1 MIVQGFTALMSAS
14 YNGHREIVRLLLDA
28 GANRNQY
35 QTEVR
40 RIYLLKGLHVGCAT
54 GQNRFVFCVQL
65 WKDGCCGDADC
76 SRSRHDI
83 SRQGDLVSFFCGKFY
98 SSVVNRI
105 TKLHSNA

>member
-14 YNGHREIVRLLLDA
+14 YNGHREIVRLLLEA

-40 RIYLLKGLHVGCAT
+40 RIYLLKGHHVGCAT

-65 WKDGCCGDADC
+65 WKMDVAEMLIAQGADTT
-76 SRSRHDI
+76 
-83 SRQGDLVSFFCGKFY
+83 LVDK
-98 SSVVNRI
+98 V
-105 TKLHSNA
+105 TQ